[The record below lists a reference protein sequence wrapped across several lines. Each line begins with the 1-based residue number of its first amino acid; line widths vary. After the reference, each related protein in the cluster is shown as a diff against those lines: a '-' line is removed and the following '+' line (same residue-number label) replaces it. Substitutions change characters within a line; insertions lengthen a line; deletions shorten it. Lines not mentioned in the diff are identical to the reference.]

1 MEKILV
7 VNNDFDTMELLKKCL
22 ERKKYKVKF
31 TGNEDEVPDIIK
43 SFEPDLLLVDVL
55 QEVVAKKVRSAES
68 TKTIPILL
76 MTGYTNT
83 SRTFAKEDVD
93 DIIEKP
99 FQPAVLEMK
108 IRKLLKE
115 TG

>member
-7 VNNDFDTMELLKKCL
+7 VNNDFDTMELIKRCL
-22 ERKKYKVKF
+22 ERKKFEVKF
-31 TGNEDEVPDIIK
+31 TSNEDEVPGIIK
-43 SFEPDLLLVDVL
+43 SFQPDLLLVDVL
-55 QEVVAKKVRSAES
+55 QEMVAKKVRSNAR
-68 TKTIPILL
+68 TKSIPILL

-83 SRTFAKEDVD
+83 SRTFSKEDVD

-99 FQPAVLEMK
+99 FQPAVLEVK
-108 IRKLLKE
+108 IRKLLTK